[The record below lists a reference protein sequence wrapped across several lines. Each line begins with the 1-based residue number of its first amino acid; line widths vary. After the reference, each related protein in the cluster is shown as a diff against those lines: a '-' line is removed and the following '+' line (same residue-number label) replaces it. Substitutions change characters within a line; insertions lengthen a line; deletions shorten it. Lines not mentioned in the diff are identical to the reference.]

1 MSIICLIIYL
11 LSMIVEYFLILYAF
25 AILLDVQF
33 SDLDM
38 KDFISLWFA

>member
-1 MSIICLIIYL
+1 MSNP
-11 LSMIVEYFLILYAF
+11 LSAVNGLSNIFLILYAF